1 MIYNLDIK
9 PAVSGIPARLSEHIT
24 KQTKVIGISLP
35 RPDKLFIV
43 ILLLI

>member
-1 MIYNLDIK
+1 MN
-9 PAVSGIPARLSEHIT
+9 PAVNGIPARLNEHIT
-24 KQTKVIGISLP
+24 KQIKVIGIALP